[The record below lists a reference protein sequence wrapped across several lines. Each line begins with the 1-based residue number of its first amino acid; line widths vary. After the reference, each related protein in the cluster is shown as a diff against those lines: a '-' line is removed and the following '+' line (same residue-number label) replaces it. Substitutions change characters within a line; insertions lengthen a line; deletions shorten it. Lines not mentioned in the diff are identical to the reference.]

1 VHENRTFPGWRNDK
15 PRPLRSVSRPGLG
28 YALAILGM
36 SFGKAASQAKTETPT
51 NLVCVRGL
59 ARARIVRQA
68 AGLEEPE
75 P

>member
-1 VHENRTFPGWRNDK
+1 
-15 PRPLRSVSRPGLG
+15 VSRPGLG